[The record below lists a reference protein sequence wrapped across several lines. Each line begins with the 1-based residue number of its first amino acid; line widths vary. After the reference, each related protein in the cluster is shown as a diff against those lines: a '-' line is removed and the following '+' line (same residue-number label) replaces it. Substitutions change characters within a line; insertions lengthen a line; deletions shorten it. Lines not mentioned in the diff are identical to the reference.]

1 MLTDKPRIPFK
12 QILLYGF
19 LPSFLKVWVYR
30 LKGYK
35 IGKRVN
41 IGPGAVVCG
50 DEVQI
55 GDCCSF
61 GVFSVIRGRK
71 IKIDAFVQIG
81 AATIIDTPILE
92 IGEGTKINEQVFV
105 GGLQFPDSKLTIG
118 RNCQIM
124 QMSFI
129 NPSKYIK
136 IGDDTGIGGHSLIFG
151 HTSWLSAFEGYPVDF
166 QPIEIGNSV
175 SIAWR
180 VFILPGSVIGD
191 GAVVG
196 ANSLVNRV
204 IPPRCL
210 AVGFPAKVVARE
222 PQFPVEMDDEAKPAL
237 LKNILSEMADYLRGF
252 GYDCSQTD
260 SGLEVVQKNCG
271 WRVGQPKTW
280 RVQVHF
286 TKFPEKAGTEML
298 KPADLFLS
306 LFSIPDA
313 IRTHLGTRNTVWADI
328 ERKER
333 SDTSNDIAEE
343 VIQYLKRYGVRL
355 FRDRVTTKA
364 TNPNV

>member
-41 IGPGAVVCG
+41 IGLGAVVCG

-55 GDCCSF
+55 GDYCSF
-61 GVFSVIRGRK
+61 GFFSVIRGRK
-71 IKIDAFVQIG
+71 IKIDPHVQIG

-105 GGLQFPDSKLTIG
+105 GGLQFPDSKLIIG

-210 AVGFPAKVVARE
+210 AVGFPAKVVSKD
-222 PQFPVEMDDEAKPAL
+222 PQFPAEMTDEARQIL
-237 LKNILSEMADYLRGF
+237 LKNILSEMAEYLRGF
-252 GYDCSQTD
+252 GYDCSQND
-260 SGLEVVQKNCG
+260 SGLEVIQENFR
-271 WRVGQPKTW
+271 WRVRQPKTW
-280 RVQVHF
+280 RGQMHF
-286 TKFPEKAGTEML
+286 TKCREKAGTEIL

-313 IRTHLGTRNTVWADI
+313 IRTHLGTRNTVWVDI

-333 SDTSNDIAEE
+333 SDNSNDMAEE
-343 VIQYLKRYGVRL
+343 VIQYLKRYGVRF
-355 FRDRVTTKA
+355 FRDKA
-364 TNPNV
+364 NTQVFN